1 MKYSNRC
8 LGVPVILA
16 LSFFPAFGQLI
27 TSVTQ
32 INGRTDR
39 PSPAWTGQ
47 TFLLYN
53 VATPLT
59 NYTVGYFGEDVL
71 SFADRVT
78 EYNGATTL
86 LPLPSYLLGAEYVMV
101 ANDNRAQPGYQVDI
115 TVSAPV
121 RAYLFVDN
129 RIGDG
134 NGADPP
140 NFPGNTNMA
149 WVVNDGWLPVLNG
162 LNRAGDPTWPDE
174 IGWDE
179 TGGGIGVGPGVS
191 INQYGSVY
199 YKDFWVPGTFSTYTL
214 LEGRNMYGVAVTLI
228 PEPSVPFL
236 LSLGLLAMFWAR
248 RPSK

>member
-16 LSFFPAFGQLI
+16 LSLLPAFGQLI

-32 INGRTDR
+32 INGRADR

-53 VATPLT
+53 SGTPLT
-59 NYTVGYFGEDVL
+59 NYTVGYFGEDAL
-71 SFADRVT
+71 SFVDRVT
-78 EYNGATTL
+78 EYNGVTAL
-86 LPLPSYLLGAEYVMV
+86 LPLPVYLLGAEYVMI
-101 ANDNRAQPGYQVDI
+101 ANDNRAQAGYQADI

-140 NFPGNTNMA
+140 NFAGNTNMA

-162 LNRAGDPTWPDE
+162 LNRANDPNWPDE

-199 YKDFWVPGTFSTYTL
+199 YKDFLVPGTFSTYTM

-228 PEPSVPFL
+228 PEPSVPIL
-236 LSLGLLAMFWAR
+236 LSLGLLATFWAR